1 LQLQSS
7 FISECFTTICTL
19 KNSKNNNRTT
29 TGPSTIHVETRKMIR
44 YRLRSLKHE
53 IKLSRHRVLLFI
65 GKHASYNLQCCIAVR
80 LVFISYVH
88 RNVGL
93 NISCYLIQQVRLSTW
108 LQSSSVKESKVSDFS
123 APQVV
128 AGSWR
133 CFLRWW
139 LWSMRSLASQRTLSP
154 VFSVV
159 WVRSCFFKLL

>member
-1 LQLQSS
+1 M
-7 FISECFTTICTL
+7 SESTDKKFFCNYNHHLSASVLPQYAHWKIR
-19 KNSKNNNRTT
+19 RTT
-29 TGPSTIHVETRKMIR
+29 TENQRVLPLFTWKLEKWSRR
-44 YRLRSLKHE
+44 YRLRSLKQE

-93 NISCYLIQQVRLSTW
+93 NISCYLIPPDKSNRSKQVRLSTW
-108 LQSSSVKESKVSDFS
+108 LKSSSVKESKVSDFS

-133 CFLRWW
+133 CFLRW
-139 LWSMRSLASQRTLSP
+139 
-154 VFSVV
+154 
-159 WVRSCFFKLL
+159 